1 MGVPSDAAVPSGNL
15 VRQLDDVKSDVAQSR
30 TARRGQATS
39 VGAGGTRY
47 HSGGGFTVE
56 GGGSGNIR
64 DGGSMT
70 VEGGGDIGVNGGRL
84 YAEDPEGELIFEVDS
99 DPASIFM
106 KQDLVQGLVETIIA
120 SPSGRELAAAIFT
133 DRIGFDYD
141 EDVAER
147 NLTTYGDPTNGA
159 DPGPSVTIDVLTGT
173 AIVLQT
179 ADILFATDVDSG
191 DYYKSGFLSYAV
203 SGATT
208 IAPDANSN
216 KRALGAFAQ
225 IYGSTAGGVGVQI
238 QYTATK
244 ISIET
249 GLGVGEN
256 TFTSKY
262 QMFSGA
268 DSAFHCSGRG
278 LVVIAF

>member
-1 MGVPSDAAVPSGNL
+1 MGVPSDAAVPAGDF
-15 VRQLDDVKSDVAQSR
+15 VKRLDETNANVAQSR

-47 HSGGGFTVE
+47 HSGGGFTIE
-56 GGGSGNIR
+56 GGGSGRIR

-70 VEGGGDIGVNGGRL
+70 VDGGGDIGVRGGRL
-84 YAEDPEGELIFEVDS
+84 YAKDTDGKTIFEIDS
-99 DPASIFM
+99 NPASIFM
-106 KQDLVQGLVETIIA
+106 KQDLVQGLIETIIA

-133 DRIGFDYD
+133 DRIGVDYD
-141 EDVAER
+141 EAVAER
-147 NLTTYGDPTNGA
+147 NLTTYGNPTNGA
-159 DPGPSVTIDVLTGT
+159 DPGPEVTVDILTGT
-173 AIVLQT
+173 AIVFQT
-179 ADILFATDVDSG
+179 ADIMFASDTDST

-208 IAPDANSN
+208 IAPDANGN

-244 ISIET
+244 ISLET
-249 GLGVGEN
+249 GLGVGQN

-262 QMFSGA
+262 QMYSGA
-268 DSAFHCSGRG
+268 ASPFHCSGRG